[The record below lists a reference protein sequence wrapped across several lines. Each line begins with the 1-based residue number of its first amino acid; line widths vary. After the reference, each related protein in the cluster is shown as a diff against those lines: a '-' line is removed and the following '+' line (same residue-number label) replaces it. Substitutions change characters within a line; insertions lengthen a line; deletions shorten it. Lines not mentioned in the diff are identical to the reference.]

1 MRAWVKNMKL
11 AIATN
16 NQHKLQEIK
25 AILGDSF
32 DQLLSLKDLG
42 IDVDVEETGSTLEE
56 NALIKARAILALANI
71 PTLADDTG
79 LMVDALDG
87 APGVYSAR
95 YAGPEHD
102 DAKNRAL
109 LLKNLDGAKDRSAHF
124 AAVIALCYPNG
135 KTLTATG
142 RVDGTI
148 LFEEHGSEGFGYDS
162 LFYSTELG
170 KTFAQASQQEK
181 NSVSHRGRALRAML
195 DLVNSR
201 Q

>member
-95 YAGPEHD
+95 YAGQEHD

-109 LLKNLDGAKDRSAHF
+109 LLKNLDSAKDRSAHF
-124 AAVIALCYPNG
+124 ATVIALCYPDG

-148 LFEEHGSEGFGYDS
+148 LFEERGSEGFGYDS

-195 DLVNSR
+195 DLVNSM

>member
-109 LLKNLDGAKDRSAHF
+109 LLKNLDSAKDRSAHF
-124 AAVIALCYPNG
+124 ATVIALCYPDG

-148 LFEEHGSEGFGYDS
+148 LFEERGSEGFGYDS

-181 NSVSHRGRALRAML
+181 NSVSHRGRALRAIL
-195 DLVNSR
+195 DLVNSM